1 MVKVVVHILAAIGI
15 GYWLYRTAKKA
26 LNEPPEEERCYSSSV
41 AAIMD
46 GAMSEDDNWYDDW
59 VFEQPEE

>member
-1 MVKVVVHILAAIGI
+1 MSKVVIHILAAIGI

-26 LNEPPEEERCYSSSV
+26 LDEPPEEERVYDSHA

-46 GAMSEDDNWYDDW
+46 GAMSDDDDDW
-59 VFEQPEE
+59 FMGLD